1 MELAGIIGRKFGEYF
16 NYIQYGQAFQL
27 EGVVL

>member
-16 NYIQYGQAFQL
+16 DCIQHGQAFHL
-27 EGVVL
+27 WVR